1 MEDNKL
7 AQIEVDGYKFEVDTD
22 LVDDVEMLE
31 TIEEI
36 QNGQPTKIIV
46 FLKQILGEDTYKEMK
61 DHYVK
66 KEGRMRISTL
76 NKIFEAIFEK
86 FDPKD

>member
-1 MEDNKL
+1 MADNKL

-22 LVDDVEMLE
+22 LVDDVETLE

-46 FLKQILGEDTYKEMK
+46 FLKQILGEETYKEMK
-61 DHYVK
+61 AHYVK
-66 KEGRMRISTL
+66 KDGRMRISTL
-76 NKIFEAIFEK
+76 NKVFEAIFEK

>member
-1 MEDNKL
+1 MEQNKL

-22 LVDDVEMLE
+22 LVDDVETLE

-46 FLKQILGEDTYKEMK
+46 FLKQILGEDAYKEMK
-61 DHYVK
+61 AHYVK
-66 KEGRMRISTL
+66 TQGRMRISTL
-76 NKIFEAIFEK
+76 NKVFEAIFEK